1 MKNNKGSLNPSELKS
16 SKIEATER
24 NYESIQWETTCQ
36 TSSTLVDHTVD
47 SRNSK
52 ERIFNRSYT
61 TILDPY
67 IIPNPRITNFLS
79 LIHI

>member
-47 SRNSK
+47 SSNSK
-52 ERIFNRSYT
+52 ERVFNRSYT
-61 TILDPY
+61 TILDPF
-67 IIPNPRITNFLS
+67 INPNPRIMNF
-79 LIHI
+79 IIFN